1 MIRLERISPD
11 NALVFKTVRL
21 RALEESPSAF
31 GSTFARELQ
40 LSDED
45 WHQRSLR
52 WISDGSIGYLAFDAD
67 CACGLV
73 VCYREERAAHSGLES
88 GHVLSMWV
96 DPGYRRAGVGKTLI
110 EALEEW
116 GRSHGLGQLRLM
128 VTSVNIG
135 AIGFYERLGFCRTG
149 KTEPYPNDPAIVEYE
164 MILPL
169 RA

>member
-11 NALVFKTVRL
+11 NALVFKSIRL
-21 RALEESPSAF
+21 RALQDSPSAF
-31 GSTFARELQ
+31 GSTFAREVQ

-45 WHQRSLR
+45 WHQRSRR

-67 CACGLV
+67 RACGLV
-73 VCYREERAAHSGLES
+73 VCYREERDAQPGLQS

-110 EALEEW
+110 EALKEW
-116 GRSHGLGQLRLM
+116 GRSYGLGQLRLM
-128 VTSVNIG
+128 VTSVNIV
-135 AIGFYERLGFCRTG
+135 AIGFYERLGFCKTG
-149 KTEPYPNDPAIVEYE
+149 KTEPYPNDPAILEYE